1 MLILGMIFLYFF
13 CFFLLLLP
21 VKITGIYPGT
31 KNKKEKYNLISN
43 LYAYRRHEYFIDI
56 LMSFFCCWQM
66 IYSRFEVGKKK
77 ELLTIA
83 HI

>member
-13 CFFLLLLP
+13 CFFFLMKNLLLLP

-31 KNKKEKYNLISN
+31 KKKKEKYNLISN

-56 LMSFFCCWQM
+56 LMSFFV
-66 IYSRFEVGKKK
+66 VGK
-77 ELLTIA
+77 
-83 HI
+83 